1 MEFEISSSPSS
12 TVLFAGAVAAVTL
25 LMGGLFGWFAL
36 SSSSLSA
43 AIEGS
48 SLQIKVPIYGRSIP
62 IAALDV
68 ASATIV
74 DLEQTPQLRPG
85 IRTNGIGLPGYAVG
99 WFRLKN
105 GEKAL
110 AAITSKQRVLYLR
123 TSEGYVLLLSL
134 ADPERFIRQ
143 LASVVQ
149 GGG

>member
-25 LMGGLFGWFAL
+25 LIGGLFGWFAL

-110 AAITSKQRVLYLR
+110 AAITSNQRVLYLR